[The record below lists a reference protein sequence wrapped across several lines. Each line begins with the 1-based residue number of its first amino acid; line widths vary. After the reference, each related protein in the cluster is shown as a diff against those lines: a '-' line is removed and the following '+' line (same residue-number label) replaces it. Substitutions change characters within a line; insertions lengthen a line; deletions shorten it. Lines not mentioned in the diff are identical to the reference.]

1 MSIEKI
7 QEMVKIGEYS
17 GENILKLFNI
27 LTERFPEYE
36 FVIREGGV
44 LLLYSLYSSSDDEKV
59 LATVREYFKTNTNTC
74 E

>member
-1 MSIEKI
+1 MGNEGIRER
-7 QEMVKIGEYS
+7 VKLGEYS

-36 FVIREGGV
+36 FIIGEGGV

-59 LATVREYFKTNTNTC
+59 LATVQEYFKTNTNTC